1 MSVFLYQTNRMN
13 NSYGDIEELTQ
24 VEKIAHT
31 FTVLCEW
38 PTAREQFKLENMY
51 DPKLETHIGDKL
63 WTDQQ
68 FSALKGSNNLDATT
82 EDILLIPNLFIKQ
95 LDEIEKELQRSAQNH
110 GTSKEH
116 RYQIQFLKQGTFIVL
131 PAYGTRCLKARSII
145 SCFRNSRQ

>member
-1 MSVFLYQTNRMN
+1 MN

-82 EDILLIPNLFIKQ
+82 EDIL
-95 LDEIEKELQRSAQNH
+95 
-110 GTSKEH
+110 
-116 RYQIQFLKQGTFIVL
+116 
-131 PAYGTRCLKARSII
+131 
-145 SCFRNSRQ
+145 